1 MHPNP
6 NPPPH
11 LNPNSNLNP
20 HLSHRHRHCHRPTQV
35 GESCVEP
42 TLARHPVGVARCGAA
57 SGRVFRGTIMV
68 EPEQYRGD
76 ARLGAWF
83 ELAAAHN
90 RTLEA
95 KAPSDKPRTKKGALA
110 SRGVAGEAEATGG
123 AKAKRVKARGV
134 KEEEAEEAEVM
145 EASDSED
152 DAQPEV
158 AQAEAAGAGAAPPSP
173 PRARPASTSG
183 GQFALCVRA
192 VISHI
197 PLGKVAAY
205 GQVAA
210 LAGAPRNAR
219 QVGRMLGEGLCYG
232 GAPWHRVLGASG
244 KISLPAAGGGDTQRR
259 LLREEGVAFRE
270 SGAVAPGTFWERVA
284 PFFQ

>member
-1 MHPNP
+1 M
-6 NPPPH
+6 
-11 LNPNSNLNP
+11 
-20 HLSHRHRHCHRPTQV
+20 

-57 SGRVFRGTIMV
+57 SGRVFRGTLMV

-76 ARLGAWF
+76 ARLGVWF

-95 KAPSDKPRTKKGALA
+95 KAPSEKPRAKKRA
-110 SRGVAGEAEATGG
+110 SASGEAAGG
-123 AKAKRVKARGV
+123 AAGRAAGGAEAAGARAERAKAGGV
-134 KEEEAEEAEVM
+134 KVEEAEAEVM
-145 EASDSED
+145 EASDSES
-152 DAQPEV
+152 DAQPEGGAEAGE
-158 AQAEAAGAGAAPPSP
+158 AQAGEAEAGEAEAGEAPPSP

-197 PLGKVAAY
+197 PRGKVAAY

-244 KISLPAAGGGDTQRR
+244 KISLPAAAGGDTQRR
-259 LLREEGVAFRE
+259 LLREEGVIFRE
-270 SGAVAPGTFWERVA
+270 NGAVAPGTFWERVA

>member
-1 MHPNP
+1 
-6 NPPPH
+6 
-11 LNPNSNLNP
+11 
-20 HLSHRHRHCHRPTQV
+20 
-35 GESCVEP
+35 
-42 TLARHPVGVARCGAA
+42 
-57 SGRVFRGTIMV
+57 MV

-76 ARLGAWF
+76 ARLGVWF

-95 KAPSDKPRTKKGALA
+95 KAPSEKPRAKKRASASAGAA
-110 SRGVAGEAEATGG
+110 GGAAGGAEAAGARAKRAKAGGVKVEEAEA
-123 AKAKRVKARGV
+123 
-134 KEEEAEEAEVM
+134 EAM
-145 EASDSED
+145 EASDSESEV
-152 DAQPEV
+152 QPEGG
-158 AQAEAAGAGAAPPSP
+158 AAAGEAEAGEAPPSP

-197 PLGKVAAY
+197 PRGKVAAY

-244 KISLPAAGGGDTQRR
+244 KVSLPAAAGGDTQRR
-259 LLREEGVAFRE
+259 LLREEGVIFRE
-270 SGAVAPGTFWERVA
+270 NGAVAPGTFWERVA

>member
-1 MHPNP
+1 
-6 NPPPH
+6 
-11 LNPNSNLNP
+11 
-20 HLSHRHRHCHRPTQV
+20 
-35 GESCVEP
+35 
-42 TLARHPVGVARCGAA
+42 
-57 SGRVFRGTIMV
+57 MV

-76 ARLGAWF
+76 ARLGVWF

-95 KAPSDKPRTKKGALA
+95 KAPSEKPRAKKRASASGEAAGGAA
-110 SRGVAGEAEATGG
+110 GRAAGGAEAAGARAKRAKAGGVKVEEAEAEG
-123 AKAKRVKARGV
+123 
-134 KEEEAEEAEVM
+134 M
-145 EASDSED
+145 EASDSES
-152 DAQPEV
+152 DAQPE
-158 AQAEAAGAGAAPPSP
+158 AEAEAWEAEAGEAEAGEAPPSP

-197 PLGKVAAY
+197 PRGKVAAY

-244 KISLPAAGGGDTQRR
+244 KVSLPAAAGGDTQRR
-259 LLREEGVAFRE
+259 LLREEGVIFRE
-270 SGAVAPGTFWERVA
+270 NGAVAPGTFWERVA

>member
-1 MHPNP
+1 
-6 NPPPH
+6 
-11 LNPNSNLNP
+11 
-20 HLSHRHRHCHRPTQV
+20 
-35 GESCVEP
+35 
-42 TLARHPVGVARCGAA
+42 
-57 SGRVFRGTIMV
+57 MV

-76 ARLGAWF
+76 ARLGVWF

-95 KAPSDKPRTKKGALA
+95 KAPSEKPRAKKRA
-110 SRGVAGEAEATGG
+110 SASGEAAGG
-123 AKAKRVKARGV
+123 AAGRAAGRAEAAGARAKRAKAGGV
-134 KEEEAEEAEVM
+134 KVEEAEAEVM
-145 EASDSED
+145 EASDSES
-152 DAQPEV
+152 DAQPE
-158 AQAEAAGAGAAPPSP
+158 AEAEAWEAEAGEAEAGEAPPSP

-197 PLGKVAAY
+197 PRGKVAAY

-244 KISLPAAGGGDTQRR
+244 KVSLPAAAGGDTQRR
-259 LLREEGVAFRE
+259 LLREEGVIFRE
-270 SGAVAPGTFWERVA
+270 NGAVAPGTFWERVA

>member
-1 MHPNP
+1 
-6 NPPPH
+6 
-11 LNPNSNLNP
+11 
-20 HLSHRHRHCHRPTQV
+20 
-35 GESCVEP
+35 
-42 TLARHPVGVARCGAA
+42 
-57 SGRVFRGTIMV
+57 MV

-76 ARLGAWF
+76 ARLGVWF

-95 KAPSDKPRTKKGALA
+95 KAPSEKPRAKKRA
-110 SRGVAGEAEATGG
+110 SASGEAAGG
-123 AKAKRVKARGV
+123 AAGRAAGGAEAAGARAKRAKAEGV
-134 KEEEAEEAEVM
+134 KVEEAEAEVM
-145 EASDSED
+145 EASDSES
-152 DAQPEV
+152 DAQPE
-158 AQAEAAGAGAAPPSP
+158 AEAEAWEAEAGEAEAGEAPPSP

-197 PLGKVAAY
+197 PRGKVAAY

-244 KISLPAAGGGDTQRR
+244 KVSLPAAAGGDTQRR
-259 LLREEGVAFRE
+259 LLREEGVIFRE
-270 SGAVAPGTFWERVA
+270 NGAVAPGTFWERVA

>member
-1 MHPNP
+1 
-6 NPPPH
+6 
-11 LNPNSNLNP
+11 
-20 HLSHRHRHCHRPTQV
+20 
-35 GESCVEP
+35 
-42 TLARHPVGVARCGAA
+42 
-57 SGRVFRGTIMV
+57 MV

-76 ARLGAWF
+76 ARLGVWF

-95 KAPSDKPRTKKGALA
+95 KAPSEKPRAKKRTSA
-110 SRGVAGEAEATGG
+110 SGEAAGG
-123 AKAKRVKARGV
+123 AAGRAAGGAEAAGARAKRAKAGGV
-134 KEEEAEEAEVM
+134 KVEEAEAEVM
-145 EASDSED
+145 EASDSESD
-152 DAQPEV
+152 VQPE
-158 AQAEAAGAGAAPPSP
+158 AEAEAGEAEAAEAPPSP

-197 PLGKVAAY
+197 PRGKVAAY

-244 KISLPAAGGGDTQRR
+244 KVSLPAAAGGDTQRR
-259 LLREEGVAFRE
+259 LLREEGVIFRE
-270 SGAVAPGTFWERVA
+270 NGAVAPGTFWERVA

>member
-1 MHPNP
+1 M
-6 NPPPH
+6 
-11 LNPNSNLNP
+11 
-20 HLSHRHRHCHRPTQV
+20 

-57 SGRVFRGTIMV
+57 SGRVFRGTLMV

-76 ARLGAWF
+76 ARLGVWF

-95 KAPSDKPRTKKGALA
+95 KAPSEKPRAKKRA
-110 SRGVAGEAEATGG
+110 SASGEAAGG
-123 AKAKRVKARGV
+123 AAGRAAGGAEAAGARAKRAKAGGV
-134 KEEEAEEAEVM
+134 KVEEAEAEVM
-145 EASDSED
+145 EASDSESD
-152 DAQPEV
+152 VQPE
-158 AQAEAAGAGAAPPSP
+158 AEAEAGEAEAAEAPPSP

-197 PLGKVAAY
+197 PRGKVAAY

-244 KISLPAAGGGDTQRR
+244 KVSLPAAAGGDTQRR
-259 LLREEGVAFRE
+259 LLREEGVIFRE
-270 SGAVAPGTFWERVA
+270 NGAVAPGTFWERVA

>member
-1 MHPNP
+1 
-6 NPPPH
+6 
-11 LNPNSNLNP
+11 
-20 HLSHRHRHCHRPTQV
+20 
-35 GESCVEP
+35 
-42 TLARHPVGVARCGAA
+42 
-57 SGRVFRGTIMV
+57 MV

-76 ARLGAWF
+76 ARLGVWF

-95 KAPSDKPRTKKGALA
+95 KAPSEKPRAKKRA
-110 SRGVAGEAEATGG
+110 SASGEAAGG
-123 AKAKRVKARGV
+123 AAGRAAGGAEAAGARAKRVKAGGV
-134 KEEEAEEAEVM
+134 KVEEAEAEVM
-145 EASDSED
+145 EASDSESD
-152 DAQPEV
+152 VQPE
-158 AQAEAAGAGAAPPSP
+158 AEAEAGEAEAGEAEAGEAEAWEAEAGEVEAGEAPPSP
-173 PRARPASTSG
+173 PRALPASTSG

-197 PLGKVAAY
+197 PRGKVAAY

-244 KISLPAAGGGDTQRR
+244 KVSLPAAAGGDTQRR
-259 LLREEGVAFRE
+259 LLREEGVIFRE
-270 SGAVAPGTFWERVA
+270 NGAVAPGTFWERVA

>member
-1 MHPNP
+1 M
-6 NPPPH
+6 
-11 LNPNSNLNP
+11 
-20 HLSHRHRHCHRPTQV
+20 
-35 GESCVEP
+35 GESSVEP

-57 SGRVFRGTIMV
+57 SGRVFRGTLMV

-76 ARLGAWF
+76 ARLGVWF

-95 KAPSDKPRTKKGALA
+95 KAPSEKPRAKKRA
-110 SRGVAGEAEATGG
+110 SASGEAAGG
-123 AKAKRVKARGV
+123 AAGRAAGGAEAAGARAKRAKAGGV
-134 KEEEAEEAEVM
+134 KVEEAEAEVM
-145 EASDSED
+145 EASDSESD
-152 DAQPEV
+152 VQPE
-158 AQAEAAGAGAAPPSP
+158 AEAEAGEAEAAEAPPSP

-197 PLGKVAAY
+197 PRGKVAAY

-244 KISLPAAGGGDTQRR
+244 KVSLPAAAGGDTQRR
-259 LLREEGVAFRE
+259 LLREEGVIFRE
-270 SGAVAPGTFWERVA
+270 NGAVAPGTFWERVA

>member
-1 MHPNP
+1 
-6 NPPPH
+6 
-11 LNPNSNLNP
+11 
-20 HLSHRHRHCHRPTQV
+20 
-35 GESCVEP
+35 
-42 TLARHPVGVARCGAA
+42 
-57 SGRVFRGTIMV
+57 MV

-76 ARLGAWF
+76 ARLGVWF

-95 KAPSDKPRTKKGALA
+95 KAPSEKPRAKKRA
-110 SRGVAGEAEATGG
+110 SASGEAAGG
-123 AKAKRVKARGV
+123 AAGRAAGGAEAAGARAKRAKAGGV
-134 KEEEAEEAEVM
+134 KVEEAEAEVM
-145 EASDSED
+145 EASDSESD
-152 DAQPEV
+152 VQPE
-158 AQAEAAGAGAAPPSP
+158 AEAEAGEAEAAEAPPSP

-197 PLGKVAAY
+197 PRGKVAAY

-244 KISLPAAGGGDTQRR
+244 KVSLPAAAGGDTQRR
-259 LLREEGVAFRE
+259 LLREEGVIFRE
-270 SGAVAPGTFWERVA
+270 NGAVAPGTFWERVA

>member
-1 MHPNP
+1 
-6 NPPPH
+6 
-11 LNPNSNLNP
+11 
-20 HLSHRHRHCHRPTQV
+20 
-35 GESCVEP
+35 
-42 TLARHPVGVARCGAA
+42 
-57 SGRVFRGTIMV
+57 MV

-76 ARLGAWF
+76 ARLGVWF

-95 KAPSDKPRTKKGALA
+95 KAPSEKPRAKKRASAAGGA
-110 SRGVAGEAEATGG
+110 AGRAAGRAAGGAEAAGARAKR
-123 AKAKRVKARGV
+123 AKAGGV
-134 KEEEAEEAEVM
+134 KVEEAEAEVM
-145 EASDSED
+145 EASDSES
-152 DAQPEV
+152 DAQPE
-158 AQAEAAGAGAAPPSP
+158 AEAEAWEAEAGEAEAGEAPPSP

-197 PLGKVAAY
+197 PRGKVAAY

-244 KISLPAAGGGDTQRR
+244 KVSLPAAAGGDTQRR
-259 LLREEGVAFRE
+259 LLREEGVIFRE
-270 SGAVAPGTFWERVA
+270 NGAVAPGTFWERVA

>member
-1 MHPNP
+1 
-6 NPPPH
+6 
-11 LNPNSNLNP
+11 
-20 HLSHRHRHCHRPTQV
+20 
-35 GESCVEP
+35 
-42 TLARHPVGVARCGAA
+42 
-57 SGRVFRGTIMV
+57 MV

-76 ARLGAWF
+76 ARLGVWF

-95 KAPSDKPRTKKGALA
+95 KAPSEKPRAKKRA
-110 SRGVAGEAEATGG
+110 SASGEAAGG
-123 AKAKRVKARGV
+123 AAGRAAGGAEAAGARAKRAKAGGV
-134 KEEEAEEAEVM
+134 KVEEAEAEVM
-145 EASDSED
+145 EASDSESD
-152 DAQPEV
+152 VQPE
-158 AQAEAAGAGAAPPSP
+158 AEAEAGEAEAGEAPPSP

-197 PLGKVAAY
+197 PRGKVAAY

-244 KISLPAAGGGDTQRR
+244 KVSLPAAAGGDTQRR
-259 LLREEGVAFRE
+259 LLREEGVIFRE
-270 SGAVAPGTFWERVA
+270 NGAVAPGTFWERVA

>member
-1 MHPNP
+1 
-6 NPPPH
+6 
-11 LNPNSNLNP
+11 
-20 HLSHRHRHCHRPTQV
+20 
-35 GESCVEP
+35 
-42 TLARHPVGVARCGAA
+42 
-57 SGRVFRGTIMV
+57 MV

-76 ARLGAWF
+76 ARLGVWF

-95 KAPSDKPRTKKGALA
+95 KAPSEKPRAKKRASAAGGA
-110 SRGVAGEAEATGG
+110 AGRAAGRAAGGAEAAGARAKR
-123 AKAKRVKARGV
+123 AKAGGV
-134 KEEEAEEAEVM
+134 KVEEAEAEVM
-145 EASDSED
+145 EASDSES
-152 DAQPEV
+152 DAQPEGG
-158 AQAEAAGAGAAPPSP
+158 AGGGEAEAGEAEAGEAPPSP

-197 PLGKVAAY
+197 PRGKVAAY

-244 KISLPAAGGGDTQRR
+244 KVSLPAAAGGDTQRR
-259 LLREEGVAFRE
+259 LLREEGVIFRE
-270 SGAVAPGTFWERVA
+270 NGAVAPGTFWERVA

>member
-1 MHPNP
+1 
-6 NPPPH
+6 
-11 LNPNSNLNP
+11 
-20 HLSHRHRHCHRPTQV
+20 
-35 GESCVEP
+35 
-42 TLARHPVGVARCGAA
+42 
-57 SGRVFRGTIMV
+57 MV

-76 ARLGAWF
+76 ARLGVWF

-95 KAPSDKPRTKKGALA
+95 KAPSEKPRAKKRA
-110 SRGVAGEAEATGG
+110 SAAAVAAGRAAGRAAGGAEAAGARAKR
-123 AKAKRVKARGV
+123 AKAGVVKV
-134 KEEEAEEAEVM
+134 EEAEAEVM
-145 EASDSED
+145 EASDSESD
-152 DAQPEV
+152 VQPE
-158 AQAEAAGAGAAPPSP
+158 AEAEAGEAEAGEAEAGEAPPSP

-197 PLGKVAAY
+197 PRGKVAAY

-244 KISLPAAGGGDTQRR
+244 KVSLPAAAGGDTQRR
-259 LLREEGVAFRE
+259 LLREEGVIFRE
-270 SGAVAPGTFWERVA
+270 NGAVAPGTFWERVA

>member
-1 MHPNP
+1 
-6 NPPPH
+6 
-11 LNPNSNLNP
+11 
-20 HLSHRHRHCHRPTQV
+20 
-35 GESCVEP
+35 
-42 TLARHPVGVARCGAA
+42 
-57 SGRVFRGTIMV
+57 MV

-76 ARLGAWF
+76 ARLGVWF

-95 KAPSDKPRTKKGALA
+95 KAPSEKPRAKKRA
-110 SRGVAGEAEATGG
+110 SASGEAAGG
-123 AKAKRVKARGV
+123 AAGRAAGGAEAAGARAKRAKAGGV
-134 KEEEAEEAEVM
+134 KVEEAEAEVM
-145 EASDSED
+145 EASDSES
-152 DAQPEV
+152 DAQPE
-158 AQAEAAGAGAAPPSP
+158 AEAEAWEAEAGEAEAAEAPPSP

-197 PLGKVAAY
+197 PRGKVAAY

-244 KISLPAAGGGDTQRR
+244 KVSLPAAAGGDTQRR
-259 LLREEGVAFRE
+259 LLREEGVIFRE
-270 SGAVAPGTFWERVA
+270 NGAVAPGTFWERVA

>member
-1 MHPNP
+1 M
-6 NPPPH
+6 
-11 LNPNSNLNP
+11 
-20 HLSHRHRHCHRPTQV
+20 

-57 SGRVFRGTIMV
+57 SGRVFRGTLMV

-76 ARLGAWF
+76 ARLGVWF

-95 KAPSDKPRTKKGALA
+95 KAPSEKPRAKKRASASGEAAGGAA
-110 SRGVAGEAEATGG
+110 GRAAGGAEAAGARAKRAKAGGVKVEEAEAEAWEAEAGEAEAG
-123 AKAKRVKARGV
+123 
-134 KEEEAEEAEVM
+134 E
-145 EASDSED
+145 
-152 DAQPEV
+152 
-158 AQAEAAGAGAAPPSP
+158 APPSP

-197 PLGKVAAY
+197 PRGKVAAY

-244 KISLPAAGGGDTQRR
+244 KVSLPAAAGGDTQRR
-259 LLREEGVAFRE
+259 LLREEGVIFRE
-270 SGAVAPGTFWERVA
+270 NGAVAPGTFWERVA
-284 PFFQ
+284 PFFQQ

>member
-1 MHPNP
+1 
-6 NPPPH
+6 
-11 LNPNSNLNP
+11 
-20 HLSHRHRHCHRPTQV
+20 
-35 GESCVEP
+35 
-42 TLARHPVGVARCGAA
+42 
-57 SGRVFRGTIMV
+57 MV

-76 ARLGAWF
+76 ARLGVWF

-95 KAPSDKPRTKKGALA
+95 KAPSEKPRAKKRA
-110 SRGVAGEAEATGG
+110 SASGEAAGG
-123 AKAKRVKARGV
+123 AAGRAAGGAEAAGASSKRAKAGGV
-134 KEEEAEEAEVM
+134 KVEEAEAEVM
-145 EASDSED
+145 EASDSESD
-152 DAQPEV
+152 VQPE
-158 AQAEAAGAGAAPPSP
+158 AEAEAGEAEAAEAPPSP

-197 PLGKVAAY
+197 PRGKVAAY

-244 KISLPAAGGGDTQRR
+244 KVSLPAAAGGDTQRR
-259 LLREEGVAFRE
+259 LLREEGVIFRE
-270 SGAVAPGTFWERVA
+270 NGAVAPGTFWERVA

>member
-1 MHPNP
+1 M
-6 NPPPH
+6 
-11 LNPNSNLNP
+11 
-20 HLSHRHRHCHRPTQV
+20 
-35 GESCVEP
+35 G
-42 TLARHPVGVARCGAA
+42 RC
-57 SGRVFRGTIMV
+57 SGRR
-68 EPEQYRGD
+68 
-76 ARLGAWF
+76 AW
-83 ELAAAHN
+83 AAE
-90 RTLEA
+90 EA
-95 KAPSDKPRTKKGALA
+95 
-110 SRGVAGEAEATGG
+110 
-123 AKAKRVKARGV
+123 
-134 KEEEAEEAEVM
+134 EEEAEEAEEEAGAEVM

-152 DAQPEV
+152 DAQPEG
-158 AQAEAAGAGAAPPSP
+158 AEAEALEAPPSP

-197 PLGKVAAY
+197 PPGKVAAY

-259 LLREEGVAFRE
+259 LLREEGVNFRE
-270 SGAVAPGTFWERVA
+270 SGTVAPGTFWERVA

>member
-1 MHPNP
+1 
-6 NPPPH
+6 
-11 LNPNSNLNP
+11 
-20 HLSHRHRHCHRPTQV
+20 
-35 GESCVEP
+35 
-42 TLARHPVGVARCGAA
+42 
-57 SGRVFRGTIMV
+57 MV

-76 ARLGAWF
+76 ARLGVWF

-95 KAPSDKPRTKKGALA
+95 KAPSEKPRAKKRA
-110 SRGVAGEAEATGG
+110 SASGEAAGRAAGRAAGG
-123 AKAKRVKARGV
+123 AEAAGARAKRAKAEGV
-134 KEEEAEEAEVM
+134 KVEEAEAEVM
-145 EASDSED
+145 EASDSES
-152 DAQPEV
+152 DAQPE
-158 AQAEAAGAGAAPPSP
+158 AEAEAWEAEAGEAEAGEAPPSP

-197 PLGKVAAY
+197 PRGKVAAY

-244 KISLPAAGGGDTQRR
+244 KVSLPAAAGGDTQRR
-259 LLREEGVAFRE
+259 LLREEGVIFRE
-270 SGAVAPGTFWERVA
+270 NGAVAPGTFWERVA

>member
-1 MHPNP
+1 
-6 NPPPH
+6 
-11 LNPNSNLNP
+11 
-20 HLSHRHRHCHRPTQV
+20 
-35 GESCVEP
+35 
-42 TLARHPVGVARCGAA
+42 
-57 SGRVFRGTIMV
+57 MV

-76 ARLGAWF
+76 ARLGVWF

-95 KAPSDKPRTKKGALA
+95 KAPSEKPRAKKRA
-110 SRGVAGEAEATGG
+110 SASGEAAGG
-123 AKAKRVKARGV
+123 AAGRAAGGAEAAGARAKRAKAGGV
-134 KEEEAEEAEVM
+134 KVEEAEAEVM
-145 EASDSED
+145 EASDSES
-152 DAQPEV
+152 DAQPE
-158 AQAEAAGAGAAPPSP
+158 AETEAWEAEAGEAEAGEAPPSP

-197 PLGKVAAY
+197 PRGKVAAY

-244 KISLPAAGGGDTQRR
+244 KVSLPAAAGGDTQRR
-259 LLREEGVAFRE
+259 LLREEGVIFRE
-270 SGAVAPGTFWERVA
+270 NGAVAPGTFWERVA

>member
-1 MHPNP
+1 
-6 NPPPH
+6 
-11 LNPNSNLNP
+11 
-20 HLSHRHRHCHRPTQV
+20 
-35 GESCVEP
+35 
-42 TLARHPVGVARCGAA
+42 
-57 SGRVFRGTIMV
+57 MV

-76 ARLGAWF
+76 ARLGVWF

-95 KAPSDKPRTKKGALA
+95 KAPSEKPRAKKRA
-110 SRGVAGEAEATGG
+110 SASGEAAGG
-123 AKAKRVKARGV
+123 AAGRAAGGAEAAGARAKRAKAGGV
-134 KEEEAEEAEVM
+134 KVEEAEAEVM
-145 EASDSED
+145 EASDSES
-152 DAQPEV
+152 DAQPE
-158 AQAEAAGAGAAPPSP
+158 AEAEAWEAEAGEAEAGEAPPSP

-197 PLGKVAAY
+197 PRGKVAAY

-244 KISLPAAGGGDTQRR
+244 KVSLPAAAGGDTQRR
-259 LLREEGVAFRE
+259 LLREEGVIFRE
-270 SGAVAPGTFWERVA
+270 NGAVAPGTFWERVA

>member
-1 MHPNP
+1 M
-6 NPPPH
+6 
-11 LNPNSNLNP
+11 
-20 HLSHRHRHCHRPTQV
+20 
-35 GESCVEP
+35 
-42 TLARHPVGVARCGAA
+42 
-57 SGRVFRGTIMV
+57 
-68 EPEQYRGD
+68 
-76 ARLGAWF
+76 
-83 ELAAAHN
+83 
-90 RTLEA
+90 
-95 KAPSDKPRTKKGALA
+95 
-110 SRGVAGEAEATGG
+110 
-123 AKAKRVKARGV
+123 KAKRVKAGGV
-134 KEEEAEEAEVM
+134 KAEEEEEEEEEEEALGEAEVM

-152 DAQPEV
+152 DAQPEG
-158 AQAEAAGAGAAPPSP
+158 AEAAEAGAEAAEAEAAPPSP

-197 PLGKVAAY
+197 PPGKVAAY

-244 KISLPAAGGGDTQRR
+244 KISLPAAAGGDTQRR
-259 LLREEGVAFRE
+259 LLRKEGVAFRE
-270 SGAVAPGTFWERVA
+270 GGAVAPGTFWERVA

>member
-1 MHPNP
+1 
-6 NPPPH
+6 
-11 LNPNSNLNP
+11 
-20 HLSHRHRHCHRPTQV
+20 
-35 GESCVEP
+35 
-42 TLARHPVGVARCGAA
+42 
-57 SGRVFRGTIMV
+57 MV

-95 KAPSDKPRTKKGALA
+95 KAPSDKPRPKKRALA
-110 SRGVAGEAEATGG
+110 SRGAAGGAEAAG
-123 AKAKRVKARGV
+123 ARAKRVKAGGV
-134 KEEEAEEAEVM
+134 KVEEAEEEAEEAEEAEEEAGAEVM

-152 DAQPEV
+152 DAQPEG
-158 AQAEAAGAGAAPPSP
+158 AEAEALEAPPSP

-197 PLGKVAAY
+197 PPGKVAAY

-259 LLREEGVAFRE
+259 LLREEGVNFRE
-270 SGAVAPGTFWERVA
+270 SGTVAPGTFWERVA

>member
-1 MHPNP
+1 
-6 NPPPH
+6 
-11 LNPNSNLNP
+11 
-20 HLSHRHRHCHRPTQV
+20 
-35 GESCVEP
+35 
-42 TLARHPVGVARCGAA
+42 
-57 SGRVFRGTIMV
+57 MV

-76 ARLGAWF
+76 ARLGVWF

-95 KAPSDKPRTKKGALA
+95 KAPSEKPRAKKRASAAGGA
-110 SRGVAGEAEATGG
+110 AGRAAGRAAGGAEAAGARAKR
-123 AKAKRVKARGV
+123 AKAGGV
-134 KEEEAEEAEVM
+134 KVEEAEAEVM
-145 EASDSED
+145 EASDSESD
-152 DAQPEV
+152 VQPEGG
-158 AQAEAAGAGAAPPSP
+158 AAAGEAEAGEAEAGEAPPSP

-197 PLGKVAAY
+197 PRGKVAAY

-244 KISLPAAGGGDTQRR
+244 KVSLPAAAGGDTQRR
-259 LLREEGVAFRE
+259 LLREEGVIFRE
-270 SGAVAPGTFWERVA
+270 NGAVAPGTFWERVA

>member
-1 MHPNP
+1 M
-6 NPPPH
+6 
-11 LNPNSNLNP
+11 
-20 HLSHRHRHCHRPTQV
+20 

-57 SGRVFRGTIMV
+57 SGRVFRGTLMV

-76 ARLGAWF
+76 ARLGVWF
-83 ELAAAHN
+83 GLAAAHN

-95 KAPSDKPRTKKGALA
+95 KAPSERPRAKKRA
-110 SRGVAGEAEATGG
+110 SASGEAARGAAGRAEAAGARAKR
-123 AKAKRVKARGV
+123 AKAGGV
-134 KEEEAEEAEVM
+134 KVEEAEAEVM
-145 EASDSED
+145 EASDSES
-152 DAQPEV
+152 DAQPEGEE
-158 AQAEAAGAGAAPPSP
+158 AGEAEAGKAAAGEAPSSP

-183 GQFALCVRA
+183 GQFALCVRT

-197 PLGKVAAY
+197 PRGKVAAY

-244 KISLPAAGGGDTQRR
+244 RVSLPAAAGGDTQRR
-259 LLREEGVAFRE
+259 LLREEGVLFRE
-270 SGAVAPGTFWERVA
+270 NGAVAPGTFWERVA

>member
-1 MHPNP
+1 
-6 NPPPH
+6 
-11 LNPNSNLNP
+11 
-20 HLSHRHRHCHRPTQV
+20 
-35 GESCVEP
+35 
-42 TLARHPVGVARCGAA
+42 
-57 SGRVFRGTIMV
+57 MV

-76 ARLGAWF
+76 ARLGVWF

-95 KAPSDKPRTKKGALA
+95 KAPSEKPRAKKRA
-110 SRGVAGEAEATGG
+110 SASGEAAGG
-123 AKAKRVKARGV
+123 AAGRAAGGAEAAGARAKRAKAGGV
-134 KEEEAEEAEVM
+134 KVEEAEAEVM
-145 EASDSED
+145 EASDSES
-152 DAQPEV
+152 DAQPEGG
-158 AQAEAAGAGAAPPSP
+158 AAAGEAEAGEAEAGEAPPSP

-197 PLGKVAAY
+197 PRGKVAAY

-244 KISLPAAGGGDTQRR
+244 KVSLPAAAGGDTQRR
-259 LLREEGVAFRE
+259 LLREEGVIFRE
-270 SGAVAPGTFWERVA
+270 NGAVAPGTFWERVA

>member
-1 MHPNP
+1 
-6 NPPPH
+6 
-11 LNPNSNLNP
+11 
-20 HLSHRHRHCHRPTQV
+20 
-35 GESCVEP
+35 
-42 TLARHPVGVARCGAA
+42 
-57 SGRVFRGTIMV
+57 MV

-76 ARLGAWF
+76 ARLGVWF

-95 KAPSDKPRTKKGALA
+95 KAPSEKPRAKKRA
-110 SRGVAGEAEATGG
+110 SASGEAAGG
-123 AKAKRVKARGV
+123 AAGRAAGGAEAAGARAKRAKAGGV
-134 KEEEAEEAEVM
+134 KVEEAEAEVM
-145 EASDSED
+145 EASDSESD
-152 DAQPEV
+152 VQPE
-158 AQAEAAGAGAAPPSP
+158 AEAEAGEAEAGEAEAGEAPPSP

-197 PLGKVAAY
+197 PRGKVAAY

-244 KISLPAAGGGDTQRR
+244 KVSLPAAAGGDTQRR
-259 LLREEGVAFRE
+259 LLREEGVIFRE
-270 SGAVAPGTFWERVA
+270 NGAVAPGTFWERVA